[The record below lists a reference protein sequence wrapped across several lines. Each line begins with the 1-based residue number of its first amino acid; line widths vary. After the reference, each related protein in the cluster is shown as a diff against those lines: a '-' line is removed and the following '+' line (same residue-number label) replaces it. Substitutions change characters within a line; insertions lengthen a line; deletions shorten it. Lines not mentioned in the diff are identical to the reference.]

1 MIVFDLCCAA
11 GDHRFEAWFASS
23 DSFAEQRA
31 RDLIACPVCGDV
43 RIEKAVMAPRIGA
56 KSNQLIVPAPTLPT
70 DSAAS
75 NEISPELV
83 RKIVAEIAAKQAEML
98 PQSRWVGRDF
108 ADAARAMHEGR
119 APGVAQEFLAGR
131 LRHLDEIAEHGVVL
145 DARAADLHGQ
155 EWPLET
161 YPRMS
166 EWIRHSHSG
175 IDLEWPYRRRW
186 LTGLG
191 TSEWMR
197 AFPFPGPS

>member
-119 APGVAQEFLAGR
+119 AP
-131 LRHLDEIAEHGVVL
+131 D
-145 DARAADLHGQ
+145 DLIHGQ
-155 EWPLET
+155 ASPEEAQALRDDGIAAMPLLV
-161 YPRMS
+161 P
-166 EWIRHSHSG
+166 IAPP
-175 IDLEWPYRRRW
+175 D
-186 LTGLG
+186 
-191 TSEWMR
+191 
-197 AFPFPGPS
+197 AVN